1 MAVLHAVIGYP
12 PGTQFQIE
20 GERVV
25 LGRSPDCEIVLDA
38 AAVSRHHA
46 AITRENG
53 RFFIEDLG
61 SRNGTFLNGLRV
73 ETRSP
78 LFDSDRLAVCDL
90 AFDFRL
96 TTPSEEIA
104 GTLTGHGMSTAFYID
119 DDDDGRARSSIM
131 SKIEISTDYGS
142 VRVSAKPETKLA
154 AMIEISQSLSRTLS
168 VEEILPRLLDSLF
181 KVFLQADRAFIVM
194 DDSESKRLVPTAMR
208 HRRET
213 DEEVVRI
220 SQTIAR
226 EAMDKREA
234 ILSADATS
242 DQRFSMAESVADFR
256 IRSMMCAPMLDSEAN
271 PLGVIQV
278 DTMNQRAR
286 FTDDDLEVLA
296 SVASQAGMA
305 IDNARLAENALSQQ
319 ALARDLELAH
329 RVQRGLVP
337 ANTPDVPGYYFFH
350 YYDAAYQ
357 VGGDYYDYVPLSGG
371 RIAVVVGDVAGKGVA
386 AALLM
391 AKLSG
396 EVRFHLASEPDLA
409 EAVNQIN
416 RLFSRSDW
424 EDRFVTMVVAVLDP
438 KNHDLVLVNAG
449 HMPPFLRHSGG
460 TVEEIGDEAAGL
472 PLGVMEDYQYEAF
485 CRPLAPGD
493 FLTVFTDGI
502 SEAMNAEKQLYGLE
516 RLSNQ
521 VGSQAVSVVEL
532 GERILSDVRNFVG
545 GQPQSDD
552 MCLAC
557 FGREDASNGA

>member
-1 MAVLHAVIGYP
+1 
-12 PGTQFQIE
+12 
-20 GERVV
+20 
-25 LGRSPDCEIVLDA
+25 
-38 AAVSRHHA
+38 
-46 AITRENG
+46 
-53 RFFIEDLG
+53 
-61 SRNGTFLNGLRV
+61 
-73 ETRSP
+73 
-78 LFDSDRLAVCDL
+78 
-90 AFDFRL
+90 
-96 TTPSEEIA
+96 
-104 GTLTGHGMSTAFYID
+104 
-119 DDDDGRARSSIM
+119 M

-154 AMIEISQSLSRTLS
+154 AMIEISQNLSGTLS
-168 VEEILPRLLDSLF
+168 VEEILPRLLESLF

-194 DDSESKRLVPTAMR
+194 DDSVSKRLVPTAMR
-208 HRRET
+208 HRRES

-226 EAMDKREA
+226 EAMDKKEA

-256 IRSMMCAPMLDSEAN
+256 IRSMMCAPMLNSEAN

-286 FTDDDLEVLA
+286 FTEDDLEVLA

-305 IDNARLAENALSQQ
+305 IDNARLAEKALAQQ

-337 ANTPDVPGYYFFH
+337 ASPPDVPGYYFFH

-357 VGGDYYDYVPLSGG
+357 VGGDYYDYVPLSDG
-371 RIAVVVGDVAGKGVA
+371 RIAVVVGDVAGKGVS

-449 HMPPFLRHSGG
+449 HMPPFLRHGG
-460 TVEEIGDEAAGL
+460 GSVEEIGGQEAGL
-472 PLGVMEDYQYEAF
+472 PLGVMEDYAYESF
-485 CRPLAPGD
+485 RRTLAPGD

-516 RLSNQ
+516 RLSRQ
-521 VGSQAVSVVEL
+521 VGLQAVSIVEL
-532 GERILSDVRNFVG
+532 GEHILNDVRNFVG

-557 FGREDASNGA
+557 FGREDASNGM